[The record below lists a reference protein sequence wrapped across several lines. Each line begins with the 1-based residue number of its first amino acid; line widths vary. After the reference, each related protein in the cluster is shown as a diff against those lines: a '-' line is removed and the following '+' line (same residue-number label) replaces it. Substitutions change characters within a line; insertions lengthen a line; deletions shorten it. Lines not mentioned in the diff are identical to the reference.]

1 MKITQENVDR
11 LDELATTMQESLSE
25 FKEICKESMTRSEWD
40 NFRYT
45 ILSELEP
52 RIRHDHG
59 WVSPYTKTL
68 TDVVELAREDATSED
83 DEEDGDEEDNNSKSE
98 E

>member
-1 MKITQENVDR
+1 MKITQENADR

-25 FKEICKESMTRSEWD
+25 FKEICKESMSPSEWN
-40 NFRYT
+40 NFRYNV
-45 ILSELEP
+45 LAHVEP
-52 RIRHDHG
+52 GVGNDHE
-59 WVSPYTKTL
+59 WFSPHTKTL
-68 TDVVELAREDATSED
+68 TDIVELAREDATSED